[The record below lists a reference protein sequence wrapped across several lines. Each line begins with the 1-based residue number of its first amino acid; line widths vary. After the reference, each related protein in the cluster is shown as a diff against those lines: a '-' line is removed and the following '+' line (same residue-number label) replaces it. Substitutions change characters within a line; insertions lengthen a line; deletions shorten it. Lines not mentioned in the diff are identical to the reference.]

1 MAGNTAFVLVIT
13 SRIVLWGPNEPNCV
27 AQKEIMTTATT
38 IRQGGLTFP
47 SNAPPSFHVL
57 IKPTGAICNLDCKYC
72 FFLSKEMLYPGSRF
86 QMAEDLLETYLK
98 QLLESHRAPQVNVAW
113 QGGEPTLMGLEFF
126 ERSVELV
133 NNMKR
138 PGQQIQYTI
147 QTNGTQLNDEW
158 CAFFKKNNFLVGL
171 SVDGPKALHDVYRVN
186 KGGAGSFDQV
196 MRGFE
201 FLKKHK
207 VDVNILCTVH
217 AANQDHPLDVYRFFR
232 DELGAEFIQFIPI
245 IERVSASMLPIAN
258 EGWSERPGGDR
269 PLYTIEGNQVTERS
283 VNAQAYGRFL
293 IAIFDEWVKT
303 DVGKVYVQHF
313 DSALANWVG
322 VPGAVCIFA
331 ETCGEALALE
341 HNGDLYSCDHFV
353 EPAHKLGNIRETHLI
368 QLLASPQQ
376 IKFGQDKKNTLP
388 RYCREC
394 EVRFAC
400 HGECPKNRFIKTP
413 DGEDGLNYLCAAY
426 KAFFNHI
433 DGTMKIMTSL
443 VRGGRFADEIMQM
456 SAVEKESLLAGAS
469 TARPKQTVLS
479 RPTSP
484 FEM

>member
-1 MAGNTAFVLVIT
+1 MTA
-13 SRIVLWGPNEPNCV
+13 PV
-27 AQKEIMTTATT
+27 AEGQGSGMTYP
-38 IRQGGLTFP
+38 R
-47 SNAPPSFHVL
+47 NAPPAFHVL

-86 QMAEDLLETYLK
+86 QMAEELLETYLE
-98 QLLESHRAPQVNVAW
+98 QLLKSHRAPQVDVAW
-113 QGGEPTLMGLEFF
+113 QGGEPTLMGLDFF
-126 ERSVELV
+126 KRSIELV
-133 NNMKR
+133 NKLKR

-147 QTNGTQLNDEW
+147 QTNGTLLNDEW

-196 MRGFE
+196 MRGFR
-201 FLKKHK
+201 FLKKHN

-232 DELGAEFIQFIPI
+232 DELGVQYIQFIPI
-245 IERVSASMLPIAN
+245 IERVSATLLPVAN

-269 PLYTIEGNQVTERS
+269 PLYTIEGNRVTERS
-283 VNAQAYGRFL
+283 VNAQAYGTFL
-293 IAIFDEWVKT
+293 IAIFDEWVKA
-303 DVGKVYVQHF
+303 DVGKIYVQHF

-322 VPGAVCIFA
+322 VPGAVCIFS
-331 ETCGEALALE
+331 ETCGQAVALE

-353 EPAHKLGNIRETHLI
+353 EPSYKLGNIRETHLI

-426 KAFFNHI
+426 KKFFNHI
-433 DGTMKIMTSL
+433 NEPMRIMTEL
-443 VRGGRFADEIMQM
+443 LRRRRFADEIMQM
-456 SAVEKESLLAGAS
+456 SAVERRDLLAGA
-469 TARPKQTVLS
+469 AGNMAKQTA
-479 RPTSP
+479 
-484 FEM
+484 